1 VPTPDELVTKDP
13 AAVVDDF
20 HRLWYDAG
28 NREQWAWTTWL
39 GHRVQKFPGDL
50 IVYQEILVETR
61 PDLLVE
67 TGTCNGGSALFIAT
81 VMDAIGHGTVLT
93 IDIEGQPNRPE
104 HPRIEY
110 VTASSTA
117 AEIVSRVV
125 EQARPLERVMVALD
139 SDHARDHVARELEC
153 YAPVVTPGCYL
164 IVEDTN
170 INGHP
175 VLEEFGPGPMEAV
188 EAFLPAHPEFERD
201 ATREK
206 LLMTFNPGGFLR
218 RLPQPAPG

>member
-20 HRLWYDAG
+20 HRLWYDTG
-28 NREQWAWTTWL
+28 NRGQWAWTTWL
-39 GHRVQKFPGDL
+39 GHRVQKFPADL
-50 IVYQEILVETR
+50 IVYQEILAETR

-93 IDIEGQPNRPE
+93 IDVESQPNRPE

-117 AEIVSRVV
+117 PEIVSRVV
-125 EQARPLERVMVALD
+125 AQARPLERVMVALD
-139 SDHARDHVARELEC
+139 SDHSRDHVARELEC
-153 YAPVVTPGCYL
+153 YAAVVTPGCYL

-175 VLEEFGPGPMEAV
+175 VLEDFGPGPMEAV
-188 EAFLPAHPEFERD
+188 DAFLPAHPEFERD

-206 LLMTFNPGGFLR
+206 LLMTFNPGGYLR
-218 RLPQPAPG
+218 RLPAPAPA